1 MRDSMAALVTRLR
14 SLIGDT
20 AGTGEH
26 FTDDRL
32 EELLDGHRITA
43 RELELAAL
51 DSYEGTV
58 DGSGTHNARVHWREL
73 LAPYKDWEDGAELRD
88 YRFDVLE
95 PATEDLRN
103 GRWTFAPELYSPAV
117 YLTGYSYDLAGAG
130 ADALEEWASHEARS
144 FDVTTQTAQLARSQK
159 SKALRDQAL
168 ELRRR
173 QRISV
178 GTLVRTDE
186 RQTHRRWWS

>member
-1 MRDSMAALVTRLR
+1 VRDSMAQLVTRLR

-20 AGTGEH
+20 AGAAEH

-32 EELLDGHRITA
+32 EELLDGHRIDV

-51 DSYEGTV
+51 DSYEGAG
-58 DGSGTHNARVHWREL
+58 GSARVHWREL
-73 LAPYKDWEDGAELRD
+73 LAPYKDWEDGVVVRD
-88 YRFDVLE
+88 YRYELLT
-95 PATEDLRN
+95 PATTDLRN
-103 GRWTFAPELYSPAV
+103 GRWTFEPELYSPALYV
-117 YLTGYSYDLAGAG
+117 TGQTYDLAGAG

-144 FDVTTQTAQLARSQK
+144 FDVQTQGAQLARSQK
-159 SKALRDQAL
+159 SEALRAQAL

-178 GTLVRTDE
+178 GRLVRTDE
-186 RQTHRRWWS
+186 ANTC